1 MTVGGEAVS
10 ARGAAAAASVLPDG
24 SIRYEYGRRPDPLLA
39 CKPQYVCDITLD
51 SGETVLNMAIGDTA
65 RWVIAAGRSGPGG
78 TTPQIFVK
86 PTQPGLETNLVITTT
101 KRLYDVALHSTNE
114 ARHPHIS
121 FAYPDD
127 DAAAKA
133 AAADHEKLAIE
144 SVLAGTPLVGP
155 DKLDA
160 NYKFSGETT
169 LTPDKVFNDGV
180 RTYVQWKTLPPEL
193 PEVVV
198 SGASGTGQLLN
209 FRVVGAM
216 YVIDTVLPNFDL
228 VLGSDTDR
236 RGRPERRLSIRHQ

>member
-1 MTVGGEAVS
+1 M
-10 ARGAAAAASVLPDG
+10 
-24 SIRYEYGRRPDPLLA
+24 
-39 CKPQYVCDITLD
+39 
-51 SGETVLNMAIGDTA
+51 
-65 RWVIAAGRSGPGG
+65 
-78 TTPQIFVK
+78 
-86 PTQPGLETNLVITTT
+86 
-101 KRLYDVALHSTNE
+101 
-114 ARHPHIS
+114 
-121 FAYPDD
+121 
-127 DAAAKA
+127 
-133 AAADHEKLAIE
+133 
-144 SVLAGTPLVGP
+144 LAGTPLVGP